1 MGAFEAAAPAVVEAT
16 LKYHP
21 FRAGALTQVRDPDR
35 EQRQVGS
42 LTGAVALTK
51 VGRITGNRIR

>member
-1 MGAFEAAAPAVVEAT
+1 VGDFEALALASVEST

-21 FRAGALTQVRDPDR
+21 FCAGTLTSVRDPDQ

-51 VGRITGNRIR
+51 VGRIMGNHVR

>member
-1 MGAFEAAAPAVVEAT
+1 

-51 VGRITGNRIR
+51 WGESWETM

>member
-1 MGAFEAAAPAVVEAT
+1 MGVFEAAAPAVVETT

-21 FRAGALTQVRDPDR
+21 FRAGALTQVRNPDR

-51 VGRITGNRIR
+51 VGRIMGNHVK

>member
-1 MGAFEAAAPAVVEAT
+1 MGDWEAAAPAGVEAT

-21 FRAGALTQVRDPDR
+21 FRAGALTSVRDPDQ

-51 VGRITGNRIR
+51 WGESWETM

>member
-1 MGAFEAAAPAVVEAT
+1 MGDFEALAPANVESS

-21 FRAGALTQVRDPDR
+21 FRAGALTHVRDPDG

-51 VGRITGNRIR
+51 WGESWETM

>member
-1 MGAFEAAAPAVVEAT
+1 MGAFEASALAEVEAT

-51 VGRITGNRIR
+51 WGESWVTM

>member
-1 MGAFEAAAPAVVEAT
+1 MGDFEALALASVEST

-21 FRAGALTQVRDPDR
+21 FSAGTLTLVRYPDQ

-42 LTGAVALTK
+42 LTGAVAS
-51 VGRITGNRIR
+51 